1 MTPSELLNSLGR
13 GFIPR
18 PKNNSVI
25 SSFLVSFIR
34 SLEIGNSVPSGNI
47 SQPTNSENFW
57 VKTLG
62 TKKESTICALPPVPP
77 SRIYTGG
84 NNA

>member
-1 MTPSELLNSLGR
+1 MTPSKLINSLGR

-34 SLEIGNSVPSGNI
+34 PLEIGNSASTRNI
-47 SQPTNSENFW
+47 KHSMISANFW

>member
-34 SLEIGNSVPSGNI
+34 PLEIGNSVSSGNT
-47 SQPTNSENFW
+47 SQSITSENFW
-57 VKTLG
+57 VKTHE
-62 TKKESTICALPPVPP
+62 TKKESTSCALPPVPP